1 MHISCT
7 TFSSEASDHG
17 LVTAIN
23 PIYTRWEKMHLSK
36 SKPEHTGFILTAQI
50 ETNKNIN
57 KYINFEITEHHFD
70 ALKKHTNSHH
80 MAVFSIQ
87 SDSSLFLLTIPT
99 QLIEDVVAHEPPANK
114 STDVMVAKSINVNTA
129 TMEDFLSTCLAD
141 GILKNQII
149 RTMNTKQT
157 KSFMDSFG
165 TILGSFGFGVF
176 VMILILLK
184 PK

>member
-1 MHISCT
+1 
-7 TFSSEASDHG
+7 
-17 LVTAIN
+17 
-23 PIYTRWEKMHLSK
+23 
-36 SKPEHTGFILTAQI
+36 
-50 ETNKNIN
+50 
-57 KYINFEITEHHFD
+57 
-70 ALKKHTNSHH
+70 